1 MTNTLLLVFLPAV
14 VRPPKRREVVVTCGD
29 AEPVLI
35 ARWPSARVR
44 WRTCRGSSLLE
55 VRLDELRRPPHML
68 AAAAVADRKA
78 SVVLEPQGPYVSEI
92 RLVPSIVAG
101 NAASGGLA
109 LGLVGNADV
118 TAMARHLAKAD
129 ARRNGWR
136 GPRRPPTL

>member
-1 MTNTLLLVFLPAV
+1 MPTTLLLIFLPSV
-14 VRPPKRREVVVTCGD
+14 LRPPKRREVVITVGD
-29 AEPVLI
+29 AAPTLI

-55 VRLDELRRPPHML
+55 VRLDELRRPVHMAT
-68 AAAAVADRKA
+68 AAAIADRKA
-78 SVVLEPQGPYVSEI
+78 AVVLEHQGPYVSEI
-92 RLVPSIVAG
+92 RIVPLLVAG

-118 TAMARHLAKAD
+118 TAMARHLARAD

-136 GPRRPPTL
+136 GPRRT

>member
-1 MTNTLLLVFLPAV
+1 MPTTLLLIFLPSV
-14 VRPPKRREVVVTCGD
+14 LRPPKRREVVITVGD
-29 AEPVLI
+29 AAPTLI

-55 VRLDELRRPPHML
+55 VRLDELRRPVHM
-68 AAAAVADRKA
+68 ATAAAVADRKA
-78 SVVLEPQGPYVSEI
+78 AVVLEHVGAFVSEI

-101 NAASGGLA
+101 SAASGGLA

-129 ARRNGWR
+129 ARRHGWR
-136 GPRRPPTL
+136 GPRRT